1 MMLNHWLKLQQK
13 LNELK
18 EKFASPLTN
27 LSEEQREQGVTLIE
41 MLAVVVILGIV
52 SAIAVPAV
60 ETAINS
66 AKVNS
71 TESDLGTVQQ
81 ALERYYFDHNQYP
94 ATLAVLSQ
102 TTDINGAASTIVGA
116 YGPYVNFTFPEN
128 DAFGNPIYYAP
139 ASTSGSPSVDIGYVL
154 ASTDGAT
161 ATTPAVTP
169 TTTNYIWAA
178 GGTVGA
184 SVSNATPTL
193 GVFSANILGA
203 TTLNFKSN

>member
-1 MMLNHWLKLQQK
+1 MMLNHWLKIQQK

-60 ETAINS
+60 GSAINS

-94 ATLAVLSQ
+94 ANLAQLDEATNLQ
-102 TTDINGAASTIVGA
+102 GTTSPNAQ
-116 YGPYVNFTFPEN
+116 YGPYVNFSFPEN
-128 DAFGNPIYYAP
+128 DSFGNPLYYAP
-139 ASTSGSPSVDIGYVL
+139 TNNASTTIPVGYVL
-154 ASTDGAT
+154 ASTDGAAAGT
-161 ATTPAVTP
+161 LPVSTSTTIK
-169 TTTNYIWAA
+169 YIWAA
-178 GGTVGA
+178 GGTDGT
-184 SVSNATPTL
+184 SIINATPTL
-193 GVFSANILGA
+193 GIFSGLGA
-203 TTLNFKSN
+203 TALTFNTN